1 MNDKPSQAS
10 LTRFC
15 LESGADTRERNLFLR
30 QRFSLAR
37 RHIHRT
43 IALRLAYSA
52 NGKRRFAESL
62 RRAVGGSSQT
72 GAGESPVTPKSLFYS
87 DFFHS
92 ILNCV
97 NDCEKITRNIDIL
110 LVLCQSFTP
119 LIEDDGTN

>member
-37 RHIHRT
+37 RHIDRT

-52 NGKRRFAESL
+52 NGKSGFANSL
-62 RRAVGGSSQT
+62 RRAVGAPAEET
-72 GAGESPVTPKSLFYS
+72 GGENF
-87 DFFHS
+87 
-92 ILNCV
+92 I
-97 NDCEKITRNIDIL
+97 
-110 LVLCQSFTP
+110 FTP
-119 LIEDDGTN
+119 SNPRQTAVSQQFGFSADADNLQKLAIRICSISN